1 MSSLHVVSSTQAV
14 AKFIQNVAASDFWIQ
29 LKAAPGQATNFLLDN
44 PVVMMVIVIIV
55 MLVATLSK
63 HKPR

>member
-1 MSSLHVVSSTQAV
+1 MAYLTTQAV
-14 AKFIQNVAASDFWIQ
+14 AEFIQSVSSSDFYIQ
-29 LKAAPGQATNFLLDN
+29 AKAAPGQAMNYLLDN

-55 MLVATLSK
+55 MLVANLAK